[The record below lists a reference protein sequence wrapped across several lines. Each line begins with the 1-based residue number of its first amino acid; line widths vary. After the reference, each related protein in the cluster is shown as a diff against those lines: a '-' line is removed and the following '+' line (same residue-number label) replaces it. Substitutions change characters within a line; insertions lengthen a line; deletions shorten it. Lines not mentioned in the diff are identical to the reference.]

1 MILKWKRRWCKLE
14 ALEKMM
20 FGEDDVIVTSTVYCV
35 RIINIAYKAQIC
47 FVAQLSPFY
56 KHKIQIHFLK
66 QRNVIAEN

>member
-20 FGEDDVIVTSTVYCV
+20 FGEDDVIVTSTAYCV
-35 RIINIAYKAQIC
+35 RIINTAYRAQIC

-56 KHKIQIHFLK
+56 KHKTQIHFLK